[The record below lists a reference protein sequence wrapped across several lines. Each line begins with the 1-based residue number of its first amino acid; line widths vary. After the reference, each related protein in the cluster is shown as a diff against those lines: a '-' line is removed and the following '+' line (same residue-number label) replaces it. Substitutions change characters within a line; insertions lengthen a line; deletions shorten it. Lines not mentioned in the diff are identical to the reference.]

1 MKKVFLSG
9 VAILL
14 MALPAFV
21 QAAAG
26 DTAVEAKLAANE
38 KALWNAWKNHDA
50 KPFNE
55 YLSDDAVNIVG
66 GGEMQKGKAAT
77 VKDISSTD
85 CKVNDFSLSDFSY
98 TWLDHDSVIM
108 TYTATQDAECK
119 GQKLPTKVVASS
131 AWSKKH
137 DKWETAFHQETP
149 AMPAM

>member
-1 MKKVFLSG
+1 MKKAILS
-9 VAILL
+9 VAALLL

-21 QAAAG
+21 QAAAA
-26 DTAVEAKLAANE
+26 DPAVEAKIAANE
-38 KALWNAWKNHDA
+38 KALWDAWKNHDA

-55 YLSDDAVNIVG
+55 YLSDDAVNIA

-98 TWLDHDSVIM
+98 TWLDHDTVIV
-108 TYTATQDAECK
+108 TYIATQDAECK
-119 GQKLPTKVVASS
+119 GQKLPTKVIASS
-131 AWSKKH
+131 AWSKKQS
-137 DKWETAFHQETP
+137 KWESPFHQETP

>member
-1 MKKVFLSG
+1 MKKAILSG

-21 QAAAG
+21 QAVAG

-38 KALWNAWKNHDA
+38 KALWAAWKNHDA

-66 GGEMQKGKAAT
+66 AEMQRGKAAT
-77 VKDISSTD
+77 IKDISSTD

-98 TWLDHDSVIM
+98 KWLDHDTVIV
-108 TYTATQDAECK
+108 TYTATQDGECK
-119 GQKLPTKVVASS
+119 GQKLPAKVIASS
-131 AWSKKH
+131 AWSKKQS
-137 DKWETAFHQETP
+137 KWESPFHQETP
-149 AMPAM
+149 LMPAM